1 MTHKEETVTGIHI
14 MCLENTGLCLNF
26 NNFVIRYCKFISLV
40 CFNRSSRSLTISYL
54 KIKAKLGYMTVNIQV
69 SQLWPRRSRSHWL
82 NLIFHSSGTILRC
95 NYLARW
101 RISSRIKPQLPIL
114 FAHRAQELTTELA
127 CPPPSWL
134 FPVPIACFLRSLPPI
149 NYL

>member
-26 NNFVIRYCKFISLV
+26 NNFVIRYYNFISLV